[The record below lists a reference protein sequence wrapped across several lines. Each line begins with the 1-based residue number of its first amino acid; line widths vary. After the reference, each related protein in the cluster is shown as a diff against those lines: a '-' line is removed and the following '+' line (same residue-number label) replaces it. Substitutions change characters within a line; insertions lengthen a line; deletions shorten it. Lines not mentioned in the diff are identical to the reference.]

1 MPAGRL
7 KTDMPKLRW
16 ILAAAGLLLG
26 GILCADAATSGARF
40 NIRTWTTDDGLP
52 QGSVTAMT
60 QARNGYLWL
69 GTDKGLVRF
78 DGIRFTTFDDNN
90 TPGLNSSQIRSLFED
105 SRDNLWIGTK
115 TAGIVLVKD
124 GRVESVPA
132 DKSFHAGPLKSA
144 CEDSSGSV
152 WLYTADGQLLHYH
165 QDSVGIGNVGTNYLS
180 NCRTIIAEKSGPVW
194 LGTDRGLFT
203 TGTLKDYA
211 SAAPPQLKV
220 RSVNRVDFLVA
231 SQGGGFWCLADG
243 HVQKWSNFSV
253 EHDYGPYPW
262 NAPITSACEDHEGNL
277 VVGTYGDATYWLDSQ
292 GRFARVSH
300 DDGSLDFVL
309 SLLIDQDDNLWV
321 GTDGLGVSRV
331 RRSPFDVLDQS
342 EGRSVRS
349 VCEDGEGGLWVGFF
363 GAGTPAV
370 LCADLETGAPRRQ
383 FGTNVQVKSVFVD
396 RDHQVWAGTWGPW
409 EPWRLPE
416 GGMFKIETNS
426 IQPQYVQSTLPQGI
440 TKVSV
445 IEAVSA
451 VYQDRKGTLWVG
463 TRKGL
468 WYGQGHDWKC
478 LTTANGLSSDD
489 VRAIADDAEGNLWIG
504 TENAG
509 LNRLNGSNCV
519 SFHKNNGL
527 PSEHINALCLDDQ
540 GVLWVG
546 TSGGLARFQGGKWT
560 SYTTANGL
568 ASDSAQY
575 LVEDGQGNLWIGSNR
590 GLMRLAKMALNDF
603 AQNPVNPVSCRTFGK
618 SDGLSASECT
628 SGSQPAACRT
638 RDGRLWFPTINGL
651 VSVDPAAIKP
661 NTNPPPVIIESVLID
676 SVPQNADTLGAA
688 PIGNLVI
695 PAGRE
700 QLDIQYTS
708 LNLGSAD
715 KARFRYWMEPYQSRP
730 VEAADRR
737 VASYPNLPPGGYVF
751 HVTACNE
758 DGVWNKTPAT
768 LAITVLPPFWRTSW
782 FVGASI
788 FCVLA
793 LIVGVVY
800 YVSTQKL
807 QRQLAG
813 LRQQQAL
820 EKERARI
827 ARDIHDQ
834 LGASLTQVSLLGE
847 MVESDKDSPDEVT
860 SHARQISQTARD
872 TAHALDEIVWT
883 VNPSNDTLEGLVN
896 YICKYAQEYL
906 AVAGLRYRL
915 DVPAQLPPAV
925 ITPEVRHN
933 VFLAAKEAITNVV
946 RHAHATS
953 AFIRLRLEPG
963 SFTFEIQD
971 DGRGIPNLEEKLAG
985 SRNGLR
991 NMVKRMEDIGGSF
1004 AVRPAPEGGA
1014 IVCLTVPIQNH

>member
-1 MPAGRL
+1 M
-7 KTDMPKLRW
+7 RW
-16 ILAAAGLLLG
+16 ILAATGLLLG
-26 GILCADAATSGARF
+26 GILCGNAATNGARF
-40 NIRTWTTDDGLP
+40 NILTWTTDDGLP

-60 QARNGYLWL
+60 QARDGYLWL

-132 DKSFHAGPLKSA
+132 DKTFHADPLKSA

-165 QDSVGIGNVGTNYLS
+165 QGSVEVGDAGTNYPS
-180 NCRTIIAEKSGPVW
+180 NCRSIIAEKSGPVW
-194 LGTDRGLFT
+194 MGTYEGLFT
-203 TGTLKDYA
+203 TGTMPDYA
-211 SAAPPQLKV
+211 KAGPPRLKV
-220 RSVNRVDFLVA
+220 RAVNHVDFLVA
-231 SQGGGFWCLADG
+231 SKDGGFWCLADN
-243 HVQKWSNFSV
+243 HVQKWRNFQV
-253 EHDYGPYPW
+253 ERDYGPYPTS
-262 NAPITSACEDHEGNL
+262 APITSACEDHEGNL
-277 VVGTYGDATYWLDSQ
+277 IISTYGDATYWLDSQ
-292 GRFARVSH
+292 GRFDRVARE
-300 DDGSLDFVL
+300 DGSLNYVL
-309 SLLIDQDDNLWV
+309 SLLMDRDDNLWV

-331 RRSPFDVLDQS
+331 RRSPFDVWEQS
-342 EGRSVRS
+342 KGRTVQS

-363 GAGTPAV
+363 SAGTPSV
-370 LCADLETGAPRRQ
+370 ICADLETGAPRRQ
-383 FGTNVQVKSVFVD
+383 YGTNVQVQSVFVD
-396 RDHQVWAGTWGPW
+396 RDRQVWAGTSGPW
-409 EPWRLPE
+409 EPWNLYR
-416 GGMFKIETNS
+416 GGLFEIETNS
-426 IQPQYVQSTLPQGI
+426 IQPQYVRTSLPQGV
-440 TKVSV
+440 TKLSL

-463 TRKGL
+463 TKKGL
-468 WYGQGHDWKC
+468 WRKDGTDWTT
-478 LTTANGLSSDD
+478 LTTADGLSSDD
-489 VRAIADDAEGNLWIG
+489 VRAIADDAGGNLWIG
-504 TENAG
+504 TGSAG

-519 SFHKNNGL
+519 SFHKSDGL
-527 PSEHINALCLDDQ
+527 PSEQISALCSDDQ

-546 TSGGLARFQGGKWT
+546 TSGGLARLQNGKCT
-560 SYTTANGL
+560 RYTTANGL
-568 ASDSAQY
+568 ASDSVQY
-575 LVEDGQGNLWIGSNR
+575 LLDDGEGNLWIGSTR
-590 GLMRLAKMALNDF
+590 GLMRLAKRALNDF
-603 AQNPVNPVSCRTFGK
+603 AQNSAALISCRTFGK
-618 SDGLSASECT
+618 SDGLPNSECT

-638 RDGRLWFPTINGL
+638 RDGRLWFPTISGL
-651 VSVDPAAIKP
+651 VSVDPSAIKP
-661 NTNPPPVIIESVLID
+661 NTNPPPVTIESVLID
-676 SVPQNADTLGAA
+676 SIPQSEDNLGAA
-688 PIGNLVI
+688 PLTNLVI

-708 LNLGSAD
+708 LNVGSAD

-737 VASYPNLPPGGYVF
+737 IASYPNLPPGSYVF

-758 DGVWNKTPAT
+758 DGVWNKSPAT
-768 LAITVLPPFWRTSW
+768 LAITVLPPFWQTKS
-782 FVGASI
+782 FIGAAI
-788 FCVLA
+788 FCALA
-793 LIVGVVY
+793 MIVGIVY

-847 MVESDKDSPDEVT
+847 MVESDKDSPGEVT

-872 TAHALDEIVWT
+872 TARALDEIVWT

-896 YICKYAQEYL
+896 YICKYAQDYL

-933 VFLAAKEAITNVV
+933 VFLAAKESITNIV
-946 RHAHATS
+946 RHARATS
-953 AFIRLRLEPG
+953 AFIRLRLAPG
-963 SFTFEIQD
+963 SFTLEIQD

-991 NMVKRMEDIGGSF
+991 NMVKRMEDIGGRF
-1004 AVRPAPEGGA
+1004 EVRPAPEGGT
-1014 IVCLTVPIQNH
+1014 IICLTVPIQNH

>member
-1 MPAGRL
+1 
-7 KTDMPKLRW
+7 MPKMRW

-26 GILCADAATSGARF
+26 GVLCGDAATSTARF

-69 GTDKGLVRF
+69 GTDKGLARF

-90 TPGLNSSQIRSLFED
+90 TPGLNSSQIRSLFDD

-132 DKSFHAGPLKSA
+132 DKGFHAGQLKSA

-152 WLYTADGQLLHYH
+152 WLYTQDGQLLHYH
-165 QDSVGIGNVGTNYLS
+165 QGSVGVGDGGTNYPS

-194 LGTDRGLFT
+194 MGTDQGLFT
-203 TGTLKDYA
+203 TGSLKDFA
-211 SAAPPQLKV
+211 LAGPPRLKV
-220 RSVNRVDFLVA
+220 RAIKQVDFLVA
-231 SQGGGFWCLADG
+231 SGSDGFWCLADG
-243 HVQKWSNFSV
+243 RVQKWRNFQV

-262 NAPITSACEDHEGNL
+262 DAPITSACEDREGNL
-277 VVGTYGDATYWLDSQ
+277 VVGTYGDATYWLNSQ
-292 GRFARVSH
+292 GRFDRVARE
-300 DDGSLDFVL
+300 DGSLDVVL
-309 SLLIDQDDNLWV
+309 SLLIDRDDNLWI
-321 GTDGLGVSRV
+321 GTDGLGLSRV
-331 RRSPFDVLDQS
+331 KKSPFDVLNQS
-342 EGRSVRS
+342 EGRAVQSVY
-349 VCEDGEGGLWVGFF
+349 EDGEGGLWVGFF
-363 GAGTPAV
+363 SGGTPAV
-370 LCADLETGAPRRQ
+370 LCADLETGAPRRRY
-383 FGTNVQVKSVFVD
+383 GTNVYVQSVFVD
-396 RDHQVWAGTWGPW
+396 RTNQVWAGTSGPW
-409 EPWRLPE
+409 DPWQLSE
-416 GGMFKIETNS
+416 GGLFKIETNS
-426 IQPQYVQSTLPQGI
+426 IQPQYIRTTLPPDV
-440 TKVSV
+440 TKLTVV
-445 IEAVSA
+445 EAVSA
-451 VYQDRKGTLWVG
+451 VYQDRKGVLWVG
-463 TRKGL
+463 TKKGL
-468 WYGQGHDWKC
+468 WRKDGDDWKM
-478 LTTANGLSSDD
+478 LTTADGLSSDD

-504 TENAG
+504 TESGG
-509 LNRLNGSNCV
+509 LNRLTGGKFV
-519 SFHKNNGL
+519 SLHKSDGL
-527 PSEHINALCLDDQ
+527 PSEHILSLCLDGQ

-546 TSGGLARFQGGKWT
+546 TSGGLARFQNGKWT
-560 SYTTANGL
+560 RYTTANGL
-568 ASDSAQY
+568 ASDSVQY
-575 LVEDGQGNLWIGSNR
+575 MLEDGQGNLWLGSNH
-590 GLMRLAKMALNDF
+590 GLMRLAKKALNDF
-603 AQNPVNPVSCRTFGK
+603 AQDPTNQYSCRTFGK
-618 SDGLSASECT
+618 SDGLPASECT

-638 RDGRLWFPTINGL
+638 HDGRLWFPTITGL
-651 VSVDPAAIKP
+651 VSVDPAAIRP
-661 NTNPPPVIIESVLID
+661 NTNPPPVTIETVFID
-676 SVPQNADTLGAA
+676 SMPQSTNNLGAA
-688 PIGNLVI
+688 PLTNLVI

-708 LNLGSAD
+708 LNLGTAD
-715 KARFRYWMEPYQSRP
+715 KARFRYWMEPYQSHP
-730 VEAADRR
+730 FEAGDRR
-737 VASYPNLPPGGYVF
+737 VASYPNLPPGSYIF

-758 DGVWNKTPAT
+758 DGVWNESPAT
-768 LAITVLPPFWRTSW
+768 LAITVLPPFWQTKS
-782 FVGASI
+782 FIGAAI
-788 FCVLA
+788 FCVVA
-793 LIVGVVY
+793 LIVGIVY

-847 MVESDKDSPDEVT
+847 MVESDKNSPGEVE
-860 SHARQISQTARD
+860 SHARQISLTARD
-872 TAHALDEIVWT
+872 TARALDEIVWT

-933 VFLAAKEAITNVV
+933 VFLAAKEAITNIV
-946 RHAHATS
+946 RHARATS

-963 SFTFEIQD
+963 SFTLEIQD

-1004 AVRPAPEGGA
+1004 AVRPVPEGGV
-1014 IVCLTVPIQNH
+1014 IICLTVPIQNH